1 MPARLSEAALRAV
14 DAMTSAV
21 PQNQRMAT
29 LVPRPG
35 PLRTGVRALGEAT
48 RLAAAGRAGDA
59 LAALEAA
66 YAEGCRYKK
75 EWLAHPALA
84 PLAALPA
91 FADLVTRGNA
101 RYEEAAA
108 AARPRLFFAVPDT
121 LPDAFGYPLLVVL
134 HGNNSNASE
143 TAPYWEPMADR
154 GWIVAVPQS
163 GEIGASP
170 ESYTWN
176 DRERTAA
183 ELDVHI
189 ERLKGATQI
198 DTSRIVL
205 AGFSMG
211 GTQAIALALT
221 RRFTVRGIVPVCAWL
236 PDIGEFGR
244 LIEGGA
250 AKMLRAY
257 VIAGVEDPSRAG
269 ARALV
274 EVMRAHKIRAQLD
287 EREGLGHDY
296 PQDMEETLAKALAF
310 VAT

>member
-1 MPARLSEAALRAV
+1 MGCGL
-14 DAMTSAV
+14 
-21 PQNQRMAT
+21 PQNQRVAT
-29 LVPRPG
+29 LLPRPD
-35 PLRTGVRALGEAT
+35 PLRAGARALHEAQ
-48 RLAAAGRAGDA
+48 RLCAAGRPAEG

-66 YAEGCRYKK
+66 YAAGCRYKK
-75 EWLAHPALA
+75 EWLGRPTLA
-84 PLAALPA
+84 PLAALSA
-91 FADLVTRGNA
+91 FPDFATRANA

-108 AARPRLFFAVPDT
+108 LAKPRLMFAVPDT

-134 HGNNSNASE
+134 HGNNSNSQE
-143 TAPYWEPMADR
+143 TASQWEPMADK

-163 GEIGASP
+163 GEIGATP

-176 DRERTAA
+176 DRERTAR

-189 ERLKGATQI
+189 ERLKSATQI

-221 RRFTVRGIVPVCAWL
+221 KRFIVRGVVPICVWL
-236 PDIGEFGR
+236 PDVEEYRR

-257 VIAGVEDPSRAG
+257 VIAGADDPARDG

-274 EVMRAHKIRAQLD
+274 EVLQAHKIRAQLD
-287 EREGLGHDY
+287 ERAGLGHKY
-296 PQDMEETLAKALAF
+296 PADMEDTLTKALAF
-310 VAT
+310 VTS